1 MKVLGRYMR
10 SDKRKSQI
18 KRRKSEVPGVYHVS
32 EIIPDVMRELT
43 KKYLEMKQSNKKLYK
58 QDKKLKEQY
67 IINR

>member
-1 MKVLGRYMR
+1 MR
-10 SDKRKSQI
+10 SNKRKPQI
-18 KRRKSEVPGVYHVS
+18 RRRKTEVPGVYHVS
-32 EIIPDVMRELT
+32 EIIPDVMRDIT